1 MHGKDLFCRALF
13 LRKHKMN
20 KIMFTASLWLI
31 LAGRIFSQA
40 GISIDVE
47 RGSSSNVFSNY
58 RQLPDSYTAL
68 EGQLNYDWKFASS
81 ALRVFYRPDITLF
94 DTYSYRSYNTHRL
107 GTAFY
112 AALNRKGD
120 KVTACADAY
129 SRQHSE
135 EYQWFEYRQLVAY
148 VGIRLSLAEQLI
160 AYSGI
165 STNFRYYTQLAPFS
179 HRVDQFYL
187 RFSKF
192 FNSGT
197 TIILEADVLQKQYT
211 LNDAVQLPAEFP
223 NVFTEGQGSNRQAVG
238 LLKLAQ
244 SVTPNMGIS
253 SQFLLRRNM
262 ANSVRYLVST
272 EGDYYSDE
280 DLFDDV
286 FGYNAEQANLSLK
299 YHLFWKMTSELSVNI
314 NNKRYINRYALDL
327 DGYPFDDLSL
337 RHDLRQVY
345 SLSFSKSLRYAKS
358 IAPLIFSVNYTAIQ
372 NHSND
377 PYYKYQTRYLSLSLS
392 QEF

>member
-1 MHGKDLFCRALF
+1 MKSMML
-13 LRKHKMN
+13 
-20 KIMFTASLWLI
+20 TLI
-31 LAGRIFSQA
+31 LSMVLAGHIFSQA
-40 GISIDVE
+40 GISVDVE
-47 RGSSSNVFSNY
+47 QGHTSNAFSNY
-58 RQLPDSYTAL
+58 RQLADSYTAL
-68 EGQLNYDWKFASS
+68 EGQLNYDWKFSSS

-107 GTAFY
+107 GTAYY
-112 AALNRKGD
+112 AILNPNGD
-120 KVTACADAY
+120 KVSAGADVY
-129 SRQHSE
+129 NRQHSD

-148 VGIRLSLAEQLI
+148 VGIRLALAKQLI

-192 FNSGT
+192 FDSGT
-197 TIILEADVLQKQYT
+197 TIILEADALQKQYT
-211 LNDAVQLPAEFP
+211 LNDAVQLPEEFP

-238 LLKLAQ
+238 LIKLAQ

-262 ANSVRYLVST
+262 TNSVRYLVST

-286 FGYNAEQANLSLK
+286 FGYNAEQVNLSLK
-299 YHLFWKMTSELSVNI
+299 CRLFWKMTSELTVNI

-327 DGYPFDDLSL
+327 DGYPYDDLSL

-345 SLSFSKSLRYAKS
+345 AFSLSKSLRYVKS
-358 IAPLIFSVNYTAIQ
+358 MAPLNFTIHYTAIQ

-377 PYYKYQTRYLSLSLS
+377 PYYKYQTSYLSLTLS